1 MKKLFQATTR
11 QRSLPAARHS
21 NNYYITKTTSGWM
34 ILLAICCAVLVWPM
48 ATAYNVDIPTY
59 VIHQR
64 PEHNTM
70 FGFSIA
76 LHKGPYQNSLVVGAP
91 KFDTSSF
98 QEGVKEA
105 GAVFNCGMDDDQCT
119 LVRFDS
125 SSNNR
130 NTHGDVIDRKSYQ
143 WLGATVATSKD
154 NDFVVACAPRYVFHT
169 ITPTKNLR
177 WDPIGTCFTT
187 RNFTHFKEVS
197 PCRTNNWGYHRQG
210 YCQAGF
216 SAAAT
221 ANGDR
226 LYIGAPGSWYW
237 QGQSYSVSPN
247 ATFPYKPP
255 FYQPFGTGGQT
266 YSQDVTRPEN
276 QVYSTAESSSSDD
289 DSYLGYSMVSGHF
302 NGDGIEDV
310 AIGMPRGAGL
320 LGKIVVN
327 QWNMVNIFNITGRQ
341 IGEYFGYA
349 LATSDVDG
357 DGFDDLIIGAPM
369 YSEHGNTEGKY
380 DVGRVYILLQK
391 RGAERWSVEHIRDG
405 YNTKGRFGLALTT
418 LGDINRDG
426 YGDFAVGA
434 PYDGAFGRG
443 VVYIF
448 HGSANGPLQKPSQII
463 RAEDVV
469 GVAPYPS
476 TFGFALSGGID
487 MDGNTYPDLAV
498 GAYTSAQV
506 FIFKSRPVA
515 AVDAATYFNSASKL
529 INLEDKACSS
539 KRDGRAVPCTNLTT
553 CWSYKGEHLPSRLN
567 FTVSWVLDAKKTKN
581 PRMFFMS
588 NLNNMRSMFIA
599 LNYGQQFCH
608 TETVYID
615 NVEDK
620 LTPLEVE
627 TRYNLTSNM
636 EPVHM
641 VRRRRAALEPV
652 IDQNRETVQRDTI
665 NIQKNC
671 GADNICVP
679 DLKLEIKT
687 VDKYLS
693 GSPDPLT
700 IDVFISNNNEDAFE
714 AAFYLVMPKDLDYM
728 KMEKIADTNDA
739 TITCTVPSN
748 DNHYTLKCDI
758 GNPLPAKKVA
768 NFRVY
773 MMPSMRR
780 GMSPSYEF
788 YMEANSTN
796 AEKDGSTMDNIIS
809 KNISIWVETD
819 LAIDGTSLPDF
830 DLYKASDY
838 KSLENATKE
847 EDLGPQV
854 VHLYN
859 FFNNGPS
866 EIVEAVML
874 IHYPHQTVAGDT
886 LMYMTNQPE
895 TSGSIVCDPHIA
907 VNPWNLQL
915 DQNLVRKSYLAER
928 GAVGTSSSWGYI
940 EKSYGHAGGATGV
953 TIGAGRVLTEEEKRR
968 LEHEDAQVESGDGS
982 RIHAMRANQAAQS
995 GGSTGGGRWHWDW
1008 NTTTTYDD
1016 GRHTGTVT
1024 MRNGSSANYGDQR
1037 IAQAG
1042 AGMYGGQQYYGNYN
1056 QQQGGNVQGHNV
1068 GGVQQQ
1074 YGNHQQQGGVVTNA
1088 NIQGQGAMGNGQVTA
1103 QGENMGAHN
1112 VRQHIQMANP
1122 SQSQGQYQS
1131 THYVSGQPQR
1141 TTYTYTS
1148 SGGRYPQQQQQGH
1161 QQQQQYGVG
1170 SGASY
1175 NEFSNNGG
1183 ADFGKI
1189 AAGGGGFRAGTMDLG
1204 TLNRANVDDEIRA
1217 QGGAAGGGGGGNSYT
1232 YHYSSGS
1239 PQTHTTYQQSSHSS
1253 SSGTPQMQGSYH
1265 QSYHSSSGSPQT
1277 HASYQQSSHSSSGSS
1292 NFDNKPYY
1300 GTDYYDDFTDPIQ
1313 MQNSPSAPSRT
1324 RRDEPEEIGLNSP
1337 CRATKCETLRCVA
1350 RNLKKGDQVWVG
1362 IRTRMVAKTMEKIAG
1377 SVPLNISTM
1386 AVSHVTKLPNIGTPT
1401 DDIIRTHE
1409 IYYKAI
1415 PEPTPVPDVVPLWVV
1430 VLAACVG
1437 ALILLLLIFLLYK
1450 VGFFNR
1456 NRPADHTMER
1466 QPLRNGYHGD
1476 EHL

>member
-1 MKKLFQATTR
+1 MKRLFQATTR

-34 ILLAICCAVLVWPM
+34 ILLAICCSMLVWPL

-64 PEHNTM
+64 PEHSTM

-76 LHKGPYQNSLVVGAP
+76 LHKGSYQNSLVVGAP
-91 KFDTSSF
+91 KFDTSSY

-105 GAVFNCGMDDDQCT
+105 GAVFNCGMDDDQCS
-119 LVRFDS
+119 LIRFDS

-130 NTHGDVIDRKSYQ
+130 NTQGDVIDRKSNQ
-143 WLGATVATSKD
+143 WLGATVATSRD
-154 NDFVVACAPRYVFHT
+154 SDLIVACAPRYVFHT
-169 ITPTKNLR
+169 ITPKKNLR

-221 ANGDR
+221 SNGDR

-237 QGQSYSVSPN
+237 QGQ
-247 ATFPYKPP
+247 
-255 FYQPFGTGGQT
+255 T
-266 YSQDVTRPEN
+266 YSNDVTRPEN

-369 YSEHGNTEGKY
+369 YSEHGNAEGKY

-405 YNTKGRFGLALTT
+405 YNSKGRFGLALTT

-443 VVYIF
+443 AVYIF

-463 RAEDVV
+463 RAEDIV

-487 MDGNTYPDLAV
+487 MDDNTYPDLAV
-498 GAYTSAQV
+498 GAYSSAQV

-515 AVDAATYFNSASKL
+515 AVDASTYFSSPSKL
-529 INLEDKACSS
+529 INLEDKACISRRD
-539 KRDGRAVPCTNLTT
+539 KRPVPCTNLTT
-553 CWSYKGEHLPSRLN
+553 CWSYMGDYLPSRLN

-588 NLNNMRSMFIA
+588 NLNSMRTMLIT
-599 LNYGQQFCH
+599 LNFGKQFCH

-636 EPVHM
+636 DPAPL

-652 IDQNRETVQRDTI
+652 IDQNREIVQRDTI

-671 GADNICVP
+671 GPDNICVP

-693 GSPDPLT
+693 GSLEPLT
-700 IDVFISNNNEDAFE
+700 IDVFIANNNEDAFE

-739 TITCTVPSN
+739 SITCTAPSN

-768 NFRVY
+768 NFRVF
-773 MMPSMRR
+773 MMPSMKR

-796 AEKDGSTMDNIIS
+796 AENEGSTLDNIIS

-819 LAIDGTSLPDF
+819 LAIDGASLPDF

-838 KSLENATKE
+838 KSVENATKE

-866 EIVEAVML
+866 EIVEAVMF
-874 IHYPHQTVAGDT
+874 IHYPYQTVAGDT

-895 TSGSIVCDPHIA
+895 VSGNIVCDPHVG
-907 VNPWNLQL
+907 VNPMNLQL

-928 GAVGTSSSWGYI
+928 GAVGKSSAWGYV
-940 EKSYGHAGGATGV
+940 EKSYGNAGGAQGV
-953 TIGAGRVLTEEEKRR
+953 TIGQGKKLSEEEKTR
-968 LEHEDAQVESGDGS
+968 LEKEDDQVESGDGS
-982 RIHAMRANQAAQS
+982 RIHTMRANEAANAQI
-995 GGSTGGGRWHWDW
+995 GGGRWQW
-1008 NTTTTYDD
+1008 NWNSTTTTDND
-1016 GRHTGTVT
+1016 GHVTTVT
-1024 MRNGSSANYGDQR
+1024 MRNGSTVNYGDGRLPQ
-1037 IAQAG
+1037 G
-1042 AGMYGGQQYYGNYN
+1042 AYSGGQQHYGNYY
-1056 QQQGGNVQGHNV
+1056 QQQGGNAQGQNM
-1068 GGVQQQ
+1068 GSQQ
-1074 YGNHQQQGGVVTNA
+1074 YGSYQQQGGSGNVNVQQGNQNAA
-1088 NIQGQGAMGNGQVTA
+1088 NIQGQ
-1103 QGENMGAHN
+1103 NMGAHN
-1112 VRQHIQMANP
+1112 VRQHIQMATP
-1122 SQSQGQYQS
+1122 PRGEGHYQS

-1141 TTYTYTS
+1141 TSYTYSS
-1148 SGGRYPQQQQQGH
+1148 SGGSYPQQQQQQVH
-1161 QQQQQYGVG
+1161 HQQQQYGVG
-1170 SGASY
+1170 AGGAGY
-1175 NEFSNNGG
+1175 NEFSQGGG

-1189 AAGGGGFRAGTMDLG
+1189 AAGGGGFRTNTMDLG
-1204 TLNRANVDDEIRA
+1204 TLNRGNVDDEIRGRSNPA
-1217 QGGAAGGGGGGNSYT
+1217 QGGGYS
-1232 YHYSSGS
+1232 YHYSSSGS
-1239 PQTHTTYQQSSHSS
+1239 PQTHTIYQQSSGSPQTHNTYQQSSHSS
-1253 SSGTPQMQGSYH
+1253 GTPQTQSSYH

-1277 HASYQQSSHSSSGSS
+1277 HASYQQSSS

-1300 GTDYYDDFTDPIQ
+1300 GTDYYDDLSDPIQ
-1313 MQNSPSAPSRT
+1313 LQNSPSGPHSRT
-1324 RRDEPEEIGLNSP
+1324 RRDEPEEIGLSSP

-1350 RNLKKGDQVWVG
+1350 RNLKKGDGVWVA

-1409 IYYKAI
+1409 IYYKAV

-1450 VGFFNR
+1450 CGFFNR

>member
-1 MKKLFQATTR
+1 MKKLQTTNTAR
-11 QRSLPAARHS
+11 HRSLPAARHG

-34 ILLAICCAVLVWPM
+34 IILAICCLAVVWPL

-64 PEHNTM
+64 PEHNSM

-76 LHKGPYQNSLVVGAP
+76 LHKGPYTNSLVVGAP
-91 KFDTSSF
+91 KFDTSSY
-98 QEGVKEA
+98 QEGVVEA
-105 GAVFNCGMDDDQCT
+105 GAVFNCGMEDDQCS

-130 NTHGDVIDRKSYQ
+130 NTQGDVIDRKSNQ
-143 WLGATVATSKD
+143 WLGATVATSRNSD
-154 NDFVVACAPRYVFHT
+154 LVVACAPRYVFHT
-169 ITPTKNLR
+169 ITPKKNLR

-187 RNFTHFKEVS
+187 RNFTYFNEVS

-221 ANGDR
+221 ASGDR

-237 QGQSYSVSPN
+237 QGQTYSVSPN

-266 YSQDVTRPEN
+266 YSNDVTRPEN
-276 QVYSTAESSSSDD
+276 QVYSTAESSSTDD

-357 DGFDDLIIGAPM
+357 DGMDDLIIGAPM
-369 YSEHGNTEGKY
+369 YSEQGNTEGKY
-380 DVGRVYILLQK
+380 DVGRVYVLLQK
-391 RGAERWSVEHIRDG
+391 RGADRWSVEHIRDG
-405 YNTKGRFGLALTT
+405 YNSKGRFGLALTT

-434 PYDGAFGRG
+434 PYDGPFGRG
-443 VVYIF
+443 AIYIF
-448 HGSANGPLQKPSQII
+448 HGSVNGPLQKPSQVI
-463 RAEDVV
+463 RAEDIV
-469 GVAPYPS
+469 GVQPPT
-476 TFGFALSGGID
+476 TFGFSLSGGLD
-487 MDGNTYPDLAV
+487 MDDNTYPDLAV
-498 GAYTSAQV
+498 GAYNSAQV

-515 AVDAATYFNSASKL
+515 AVESTTYFSSASKL
-529 INLEDKACSS
+529 INLEEKNCVS
-539 KRDGRAVPCTNLTT
+539 KRDGRQVPCTSLTT
-553 CWSYKGEHLPSRLN
+553 CWSYTGDYLPPRLN
-567 FTVSWVLDAKKTKN
+567 FTVSWVLDAKKPKS

-588 NLNNMRSMFIA
+588 NLNNMRSMLITLAF
-599 LNYGQQFCH
+599 GKQFCH
-608 TETVYID
+608 TEEVFID
-615 NVEDK
+615 NVQDK

-627 TRYNLTSNM
+627 SRYNLTSNM
-636 EPVHM
+636 APM
-641 VRRRRAALEPV
+641 PLVRRRREALEPV
-652 IDQNRETVQRDTI
+652 IDQNREIVQRDAI

-671 GADNICVP
+671 GPDNICVP

-714 AAFYLVMPKDLDYM
+714 AAFYLVMPKDLDYV
-728 KMEKIADTNDA
+728 KLEKIADTNDA
-739 TITCTVPSN
+739 TITCTAPSQ
-748 DNHYTLKCDI
+748 DNNYTLKCDI
-758 GNPLPAKKVA
+758 GNPLPAQKVA

-773 MMPSMRR
+773 MMPSVKR

-796 AEKDGSTMDNIIS
+796 PETDGSTLDNIITKS
-809 KNISIWVETD
+809 ISIWVETD
-819 LAIDGTSLPDF
+819 LAIDGTSVPDF
-830 DLYKASDY
+830 ELYKASDY
-838 KSLENATKE
+838 KSVENATKE

-859 FFNNGPS
+859 IFNNGPS
-866 EIVEAVML
+866 DIVEAVVL
-874 IHYPHQTVAGDT
+874 IHYPYQTISGDT

-895 TSGSIVCDPHIA
+895 TSENIVCDPHVA
-907 VNPWNLQL
+907 VNPLNLEL

-928 GAVGTSSSWGYI
+928 GAIVKSSWTHI
-940 EKSYGHAGGATGV
+940 EKSYGNAGAVNAV
-953 TIGAGRVLTEEEKRR
+953 TIGQGKQLSAEETKR
-968 LEHEDAQVESGDGS
+968 LELEDAQAELGDGS
-982 RIHAMRANQAAQS
+982 RIHIQRANEAANAANA
-995 GGSTGGGRWHWDW
+995 GGSMQGGRWHWDW
-1008 NTTTTYDD
+1008 NTTTTTGGD
-1016 GRHTGTVT
+1016 GRTVT
-1024 MRNGSSANYGDQR
+1024 VTTRNGTMTDYDGHRQPYAAGVAMHGGQHQQTSANY
-1037 IAQAG
+1037 
-1042 AGMYGGQQYYGNYN
+1042 QQHGSA
-1056 QQQGGNVQGHNV
+1056 GGNVNV
-1068 GGVQQQ
+1068 NV
-1074 YGNHQQQGGVVTNA
+1074 NHHQSQDAGP
-1088 NIQGQGAMGNGQVTA
+1088 
-1103 QGENMGAHN
+1103 HN
-1112 VRQHIQMANP
+1112 VRQYVQMASP
-1122 SQSQGQYQS
+1122 TQSETRYQQSSQHS
-1131 THYVSGQPQR
+1131 SGQPQR
-1141 TTYTYTS
+1141 TTYTYSSS
-1148 SGGRYPQQQQQGH
+1148 SGSYPGPQQQQQQQQRHH
-1161 QQQQQYGVG
+1161 QQQYSVG
-1170 SGASY
+1170 SGAAY
-1175 NEFSNNGG
+1175 NEFGNNGAG
-1183 ADFGKI
+1183 DFGKM
-1189 AAGGGGFRAGTMDLG
+1189 AAGGHGFRTNTMDLG
-1204 TLNRANVDDEIRA
+1204 TLGRSNVDEEIRSH
-1217 QGGAAGGGGGGNSYT
+1217 GSPSHSNSYS
-1232 YHYSSGS
+1232 YHYSSG
-1239 PQTHTTYQQSSHSS
+1239 
-1253 SSGTPQMQGSYH
+1253 TPQQ
-1265 QSYHSSSGSPQT
+1265 QQT
-1277 HASYQQSSHSSSGSS
+1277 HASYQQSPHYSSS
-1292 NFDNKPYY
+1292 NVNYDNKPYY
-1300 GTDYYDDFTDPIQ
+1300 GTDYYDDLSDPAIQ
-1313 MQNSPSAPSRT
+1313 MPHNPSAVHHRT
-1324 RRDEPEEIGLNSP
+1324 RREEPQEIGISSP
-1337 CRATKCETLRCVA
+1337 CKATKCETLRCVA
-1350 RNLKKGDQVWVG
+1350 RNLRKDEGAWVA

-1386 AVSHVTKLPNIGTPT
+1386 AVSHVTELPNIGTPT

-1409 IYYKAI
+1409 IFYKAI

-1430 VLAACVG
+1430 VLAACAG

-1450 VGFFNR
+1450 VGFFKR